1 MKRFCGNRKGIGYLM
16 TFIFML
22 TMAVMVTAFLDIST
36 NETRELKGRI
46 EIGKTFWFADAGI
59 QKAVWMII
67 TPVTQGGGGFTYTTG
82 GSPPETLDEG
92 SYTYSVTIPNGR
104 PNHRVI
110 ISVGSYLTHTYTV
123 QQEFD
128 IV

>member
-1 MKRFCGNRKGIGYLM
+1 M

-46 EIGKTFWFADAGI
+46 EIGKTFWFAEAGI
-59 QKAVWMII
+59 QKAVWMIV
-67 TPVTQGGGGFTYTTG
+67 TPVVQGGGGFGYTTA

-92 SYTYSVTIPNGR
+92 SFTYSVTIPNGP

-123 QQEFD
+123 KQEFD